1 MAKKV
6 LIFSDWYPPAYK
18 AGGPI
23 RSCENLVFF
32 LGSSYEIYVLTGST
46 DLNEN
51 KVLENIEVDKWVQ
64 HKSGAKV
71 IYASVQSRTLRNIRS
86 IINDVKPDLIY
97 LNSMFSLHFTI
108 IPLIIKHFDRTK
120 AGVIVSPRGM
130 LKPTALAIKPLKKRS
145 FISLLNYS
153 GIINKIYFLATDENE
168 AKEVN
173 KTFPR
178 AKVMIAPNFPGKFY
192 LPTYIKKI
200 AKDLSIIFIGR
211 IHPIKNLDFLLN
223 SIKPLTGDIKLDIVG
238 VIEDPSYWQSCL
250 KIINNLPKNIKV
262 NYLGERPHNETVKL
276 LHDHHVLVLP
286 TKGENFGH
294 AIFESFVAGRPV
306 LISDQTPWRN
316 LFEKFAGWD
325 LSLEESKFTKALE
338 KAENWDQEEY
348 DLFCNGA
355 SKLAESYISKSNLIE
370 RYRKIFNDVIFN

>member
-23 RSCENLVFF
+23 RSSENLVFF

-108 IPLIIKHFDRTK
+108 IPLIIKYFDRTK